1 MHEWR
6 LEEMSVV
13 APANLAECEP
23 RYPGLRMSADEY
35 FALPNDGFWYE
46 LVDGLVCMSPSPT
59 PRHQVIATEIVGQI
73 WAFLRDHPV
82 GRVYCELDVNLGKGP
97 GGGDLVYRPDV
108 MFIRAERLANQKLD
122 RVRMAPDLIV
132 EVVSS
137 ASGAYDRR
145 TKFGDYER
153 HEVGEY
159 WIIDPQ
165 RGTWAFH
172 RLEGGRYV
180 EVKASRDQFASTAIP
195 GFVLDLLRVRELFA
209 D

>member
-1 MHEWR
+1 
-6 LEEMSVV
+6 MSIVTT
-13 APANLAECEP
+13 ANLAECEP
-23 RYPGLRMSADEY
+23 QYAGLRMSADEY
-35 FALPNDGFWYE
+35 FALPDDGFRYE

-59 PRHQVIATEIVGQI
+59 PRHQVVATEIVGQI
-73 WAFLRDHPV
+73 WAFLREKPV

-108 MFIRAERLANQKLD
+108 IFIRAERLAKKKLD
-122 RVRMAPDLIV
+122 RVRIAPDLIV
-132 EVVSS
+132 EVVSAS
-137 ASGAYDRR
+137 SGAYDRR

-153 HEVGEY
+153 LGVGEY

-165 RGTWAFH
+165 QGTLTFH
-172 RLEGGRYV
+172 RLENGRYV
-180 EVKASRDQFASTAIP
+180 EGKASRDHFASSAIP